1 MLRIP
6 KGIRPHLNNL
16 CRTETPAW
24 LFTSQFVSIQGW
36 QMKKG
41 CWFFTEIR
49 VRFLRFHVERAPMWL
64 ASIIILTFGLTIFRS
79 SSVNPP
85 IDAHTAADSRTAHT
99 ARVAMLDL
107 FKKRHSVRAYRTQPV
122 KHQDLADILDAANS
136 APSAG
141 GLKAREI
148 RVITDEGNRSRLA
161 AAAYGQDFVAQAPV
175 VLVFW
180 AVPSRS
186 AAKYGERGRNL
197 FALQDATIAASFAWL
212 QAVASG
218 LGACWVGAFDDAAVR
233 DIFRS
238 EIRSDWRPIAL
249 MPIGYAAE

>member
-1 MLRIP
+1 
-6 KGIRPHLNNL
+6 
-16 CRTETPAW
+16 
-24 LFTSQFVSIQGW
+24 
-36 QMKKG
+36 
-41 CWFFTEIR
+41 
-49 VRFLRFHVERAPMWL
+49 
-64 ASIIILTFGLTIFRS
+64 
-79 SSVNPP
+79 
-85 IDAHTAADSRTAHT
+85 
-99 ARVAMLDL
+99 MLDL
-107 FKKRHSVRAYRTQPV
+107 FKKRHAVRAYRPQPLNR
-122 KHQDLADILDAANS
+122 QDLADILAAANS

-148 RVITDEGNRSRLA
+148 RVITDEGNRRRLA
-161 AAAYGQDFVAQAPV
+161 DAAYGQDFVAQAPV

-218 LGACWVGAFDDAAVR
+218 LGACWVGAFDDNAVR

-238 EIRSDWRPIAL
+238 DIGSDWRPIAL
-249 MPIGYAAE
+249 MPIGYAGE

>member
-1 MLRIP
+1 
-6 KGIRPHLNNL
+6 
-16 CRTETPAW
+16 
-24 LFTSQFVSIQGW
+24 
-36 QMKKG
+36 MKEDL
-41 CWFFTEIR
+41 WFFTEIP
-49 VRFLRFHVERAPMWL
+49 VRFLRFDIQRAPMWF
-64 ASIIILTFGLTIFRS
+64 ASIIILTFGLATLRS
-79 SSVNPP
+79 SSMSPP
-85 IDAHTAADSRTAHT
+85 IVAHTATDSRTAHT

-107 FKKRHSVRAYRTQPV
+107 FKKRHAVRAYRPQPLNR
-122 KHQDLADILDAANS
+122 QDLADILAAANS

-148 RVITDEGNRSRLA
+148 RVITDEGNRRRLA

-218 LGACWVGAFDDAAVR
+218 LGACWVGAFDDNAVR

-238 EIRSDWRPIAL
+238 DIGSDWRPIAL
-249 MPIGYAAE
+249 MPIGYAGE